1 MQHDAIIRYK
11 TPRLARIS
19 GTVFYFVSG
28 FGYSAWASRIPS
40 IQQHLH
46 LNEAQLG
53 AVLFAMPAG
62 LMLTLPVTGNLLG
75 RFSSR
80 SIMFAGAMIFNVML
94 SLLGFAE

>member
-1 MQHDAIIRYK
+1 MPTDALIRYK
-11 TPRLARIS
+11 TPRHARIS
-19 GTVFYFVSG
+19 GTVFYFISG

-40 IQQHLH
+40 IQRHLH

-62 LMLTLPVTGNLLG
+62 LMLTLPVTGNLLS

-80 SIMFAGAMIFNVML
+80 RIQIGR
-94 SLLGFAE
+94 E